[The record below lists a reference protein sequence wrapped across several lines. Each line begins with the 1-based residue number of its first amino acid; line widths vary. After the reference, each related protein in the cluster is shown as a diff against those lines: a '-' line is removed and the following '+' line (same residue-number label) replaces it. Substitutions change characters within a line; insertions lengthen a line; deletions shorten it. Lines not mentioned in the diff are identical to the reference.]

1 MAVQILFNRV
11 MAQMG
16 LSAFRNGLIQV
27 YLAPYT
33 RTPTPYTPYA
43 QNSRPETLGPKLQ
56 PETSNPKPWRT
67 GRMQEAHGCFDE
79 LCGNNRLK
87 ELLAQVSQ
95 RVRQESL
102 TREPTVR
109 NAC

>member
-33 RTPTPYTPYA
+33 RTPTPYTPA
-43 QNSRPETLGPKLQ
+43 HHLVH
-56 PETSNPKPWRT
+56 RT
-67 GRMQEAHGCFDE
+67 EG
-79 LCGNNRLK
+79 
-87 ELLAQVSQ
+87 LLATL
-95 RVRQESL
+95 RVVLLLLSRGL
-102 TREPTVR
+102 GFGLGLGLGLVWGFRLGV
-109 NAC
+109 